1 MSEEKLVILDF
12 LREDVLIFN
21 VEFFKKF
28 LRLVWL
34 YAVFVIYVELLI
46 KWEVRVLV
54 ESEKEKGVSKV
65 WVEREGSMWNGSS
78 MGEWESKWI
87 REML

>member
-34 YAVFVIYVELLI
+34 YVVFVIYVELLI